1 MRSRFR
7 ALALVLILG
16 LAGGKLS
23 AQAADPAPSPVL
35 AYEGR
40 LVESNTL
47 VTGVRPFVFSILDS
61 SGNELWTSGPQTLT
75 VTGGLYRC
83 V

>member
-1 MRSRFR
+1 MRSGFR
-7 ALALVLILG
+7 VLALVLILG

-23 AQAADPAPSPVL
+23 AQVADPAPSPVL

-75 VTGGLYRC
+75 VTGGL
-83 V
+83 